1 MNDSITPVFAGS
13 ERLQKLLVLPAGFVD
28 SDSDRFAG
36 DPAQDEK
43 NRGHFILIVAGNYSL
58 NRLEL
63 EDLGDVSGK
72 SLLHLQCH
80 FGMDSL
86 SWAWSEASPSAS

>member
-1 MNDSITPVFAGS
+1 MSTLTQTG
-13 ERLQKLLVLPAGFVD
+13 LQEIQPRTK
-28 SDSDRFAG
+28 
-36 DPAQDEK
+36 K

-58 NRLEL
+58 NSLEL
-63 EDLGDVSGK
+63 EDLSDVSGK